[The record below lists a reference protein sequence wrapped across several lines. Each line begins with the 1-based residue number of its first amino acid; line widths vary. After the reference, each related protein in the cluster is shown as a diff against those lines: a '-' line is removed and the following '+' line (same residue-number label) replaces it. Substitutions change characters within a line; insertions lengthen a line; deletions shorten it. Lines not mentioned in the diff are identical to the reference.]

1 MSEKKS
7 MMENKEIQK
16 HLKTIQKI
24 EKDPA
29 LVQPASIC
37 EELINKYMIN
47 YLREEKIFDRE
58 DMRTWELTHLEL
70 SYKSKLLVITTTFIY
85 LCVDI
90 LEIDNLLG
98 MDQL

>member
-1 MSEKKS
+1 MSAEKS

-24 EKDPA
+24 EKDPV

-37 EELINKYMIN
+37 EELINRYMVN
-47 YLREEKIFDRE
+47 YHREEKIFDKE

-70 SYKSKLLVITTTFIY
+70 SYKN
-85 LCVDI
+85 I

-98 MDQL
+98 MENL

>member
-1 MSEKKS
+1 MSAEKS

-24 EKDPA
+24 EKDPV

-37 EELINKYMIN
+37 EELINRYMVN
-47 YLREEKIFDRE
+47 YHREEKIFDKE

-70 SYKSKLLVITTTFIY
+70 SYKSK
-85 LCVDI
+85 
-90 LEIDNLLG
+90 
-98 MDQL
+98 

>member
-1 MSEKKS
+1 MSAEKS

-24 EKDPA
+24 EKDPV

-37 EELINKYMIN
+37 EELIHRYMVN
-47 YLREEKIFDRE
+47 YHREEKIFDKE

-70 SYKSKLLVITTTFIY
+70 SYKSK
-85 LCVDI
+85 
-90 LEIDNLLG
+90 
-98 MDQL
+98 